1 MGKSCCQ
8 TPEPDGNAHNN
19 QRWRLILWIA
29 LIANAATFVIE
40 IVAGVAADSRALQA
54 DALDFFGDAA
64 NYAISLG
71 VAGLALS
78 WRAKAAL
85 VKAATMLV
93 FGLWVIGYAVYG
105 LVVGSNPAPQTM
117 GMIGTL
123 ALVVNVFVALITSIA
138 PPPDSSITGA
148 ASWARRKSE
157 KMLRSKAR
165 RKSRIG
171 MSNGFGPPPPALL
184 TSKVMPPNSACGAST
199 TRSRSSSLVTSH
211 AIAAVFPPAL
221 AILAAAFSAAVKST
235 SLTMTAAPADAN
247 ISAIA
252 RPMPAALPVTSATW
266 PSSLKE

>member
-19 QRWRLILWIA
+19 PRWRLILWIA
-29 LIANAATFVIE
+29 LIANAAMFVVE

-105 LVVGSNPAPQTM
+105 LVAGSNPEPQTM
-117 GMIGTL
+117 GVIGTL
-123 ALVVNVFVALITSIA
+123 ALVVNVIVALMLFRYREGDSNMRSVWICSRNDAIGNIA
-138 PPPDSSITGA
+138 VLGA
-148 ASWARRKSE
+148 A
-157 KMLRSKAR
+157 L
-165 RKSRIG
+165 G
-171 MSNGFGPPPPALL
+171 VFGTGQAWPDLL
-184 TSKVMPPNSACGAST
+184 VAGIMAG
-199 TRSRSSSLVTSH
+199 
-211 AIAAVFPPAL
+211 L
-221 AILAAAFSAAVKST
+221 AIWGSVEVFGE
-235 SLTMTAAPADAN
+235 
-247 ISAIA
+247 A
-252 RPMPAALPVTSATW
+252 R
-266 PSSLKE
+266 KELGHG